1 MKKFV
6 AFAAICLAVLSFSS
20 CRKDYTC
27 TCKVAGQVVE
37 TDPIPKA
44 KKSDAESICNS
55 IQTSYSSLGY
65 NCSID

>member
-6 AFAAICLAVLSFSS
+6 AFAAISVAVLSFSS

-37 TDPIPKA
+37 TNPIPKS
-44 KKSDAESICNS
+44 KKSQAETICKNIETANAVDGFS
-55 IQTSYSSLGY
+55 
-65 NCSID
+65 CSID